1 MSDFT
6 AKVHKIRFPLGL
18 RPRPR
23 LGSLQ
28 RSPYSLA
35 VFNGPTSKGKVGKEG
50 GGREGKSGGV
60 RRGKGRGQTPTNIL
74 A

>member
-1 MSDFT
+1 MSDFK

-28 RSPYSLA
+28 LSPYFLA
-35 VFNGPTSKGKVGKEG
+35 VVKRACFSAVLLRGRREKREGEGRGKVRMGKG
-50 GGREGKSGGV
+50 GG
-60 RRGKGRGQTPTNIL
+60 
-74 A
+74 